1 VPLCAWSMRFS
12 LAEKVFA
19 MRTTCFALTMALTFT
34 MPASAQAA
42 KVRVLHNFGSSLDGN
57 VPSGPLFIDDRG
69 NLYGTTG
76 GGPGQYA
83 YGIAFELTPRAN
95 GSVHETI
102 LHKFASVDGSPWG
115 AFIADGAGNLY
126 GTTVGG
132 PVSNSEVYEL
142 SPGSNGWDFSVLYS
156 QGAGPGLLMDG
167 LGNLYGSMGPGN
179 SQLGAI
185 GELSPS
191 SSDWAYTQLYS
202 ICDQYSCP
210 GGFDPLAPPIWDSEG
225 NLWGTMFQGGIGRP
239 ACSNDTEGCGSIYAM
254 TPNSDGTWT
263 YHVIHRFASSP
274 IDGQFPDAGLTLDP
288 AGNFYGDTE
297 GGGTHNLGII
307 FKFSVAEGKV
317 TGGAIYNFS
326 SCLTGCYP
334 EGTLAIDK
342 AGNLYGMAQGGANSC
357 GGLSCGVVYKLAP
370 QSNGTWKY
378 SVLVNLSETTGGVLP
393 FYGLILDSSGNLYGV
408 TSSFGKYGGGTA
420 FEITP

>member
-1 VPLCAWSMRFS
+1 MNKIVLIVALNAT
-12 LAEKVFA
+12 LALA
-19 MRTTCFALTMALTFT
+19 SG
-34 MPASAQAA
+34 SAQVPNF
-42 KVRVLHNFGSSLDGN
+42 KVLHNFGSSDDGN
-57 VPSGPLFIDDRG
+57 VPSGPLFMDGRG
-69 NLYGTTG
+69 DLYGATG
-76 GGPGQYA
+76 GGPGQYG

-102 LHKFASVDGSPWG
+102 LHTFASVDGSPWG
-115 AFIADGAGNLY
+115 AIITDGEGNLY
-126 GTTVGG
+126 GTTIGG
-132 PVSNSEVYEL
+132 PISNSEVYEL
-142 SPGSNGWDFSVLYS
+142 SPGSNGWDFSVLYNG
-156 QGAGPGLLMDG
+156 GAGPGLVMDG
-167 LGNLYGSMGPGN
+167 LGDLYGSLGPGDYFG
-179 SQLGAI
+179 LGAF

-191 SSDWAYTQLYS
+191 SSGWTYAQLYS
-202 ICDQYSCP
+202 FTCQPSCAN
-210 GGFDPLAPPIWDSEG
+210 GYDPPAPPTWDSKG

-239 ACSNDTEGCGSIYAM
+239 ACTNDTDGCGVIYAM
-254 TPNSDGTWT
+254 TPNGDGTWT

-274 IDGQFPDAGLTLDP
+274 TDGQFPDAGLTLDA

-307 FKFSVAEGKV
+307 FKFSVADGKV
-317 TGGAIYNFS
+317 EGGAIYNFS
-326 SCLTGCYP
+326 SCSTGCYP

-378 SVLVNLSETTGGVLP
+378 SVLVNLSETSGGVLP
-393 FYGLILDSSGNLYGV
+393 FYGLVLDGSGNLYGV

>member
-1 VPLCAWSMRFS
+1 
-12 LAEKVFA
+12 
-19 MRTTCFALTMALTFT
+19 MALIFIL
-34 MPASAQAA
+34 PASAQGA
-42 KVRVLHNFGSSLDGN
+42 KLRVLHNFGSSLDGSEPNGPPRLDSSGSLYGVTFGGPGLYGNGLVFRLTQQRDGGWHEAILYSFAGGSDGAIPQGGLLQDN
-57 VPSGPLFIDDRG
+57 VG
-69 NLYGTTG
+69 NLYGTLQGETSYAAG
-76 GGPGQYA
+76 GV
-83 YGIAFELTPRAN
+83 FELTPT
-95 GSVHETI
+95 STI
-102 LHKFASVDGSPWG
+102 WSR
-115 AFIADGAGNLY
+115 
-126 GTTVGG
+126 
-132 PVSNSEVYEL
+132 
-142 SPGSNGWDFSVLYS
+142 SVLYS
-156 QGAGPGLLMDG
+156 QYAGPGLVSDS
-167 LGNLYGSMGPGN
+167 LGNFFGDMGLGN

-191 SSDWAYTQLYS
+191 SSGWIYTQLYS
-202 ICDQYSCP
+202 ICDEYNCP
-210 GGFDPLAPPIWDSEG
+210 DGFDPLAPPIWDSKG

-239 ACSNDTEGCGSIYAM
+239 ACTNDSEGCGVIYAM
-254 TPNSDGTWT
+254 TPNGDGTWT

-274 IDGQFPDAGLTLDP
+274 TDGQFPDAGLTLDA

-317 TGGAIYNFS
+317 KGGAIYNFS
-326 SCLTGCYP
+326 SCSTGCYP

-378 SVLVNLSETTGGVLP
+378 SVLVNLSETSGGVLP
-393 FYGLILDSSGNLYGV
+393 FYGLVLDGSGNLYGV